1 MIDFRFTTITPDVDY
16 VDYVDRIMW
25 TKMNHEDK
33 MPIQSCLKETQIDD
47 FPIND
52 KDLKTSLPPWLHD
65 LIMKSSFVILV
76 ILLNLVFIW
85 KYFVTKKAPFT
96 ITPDNLDPRAKGR
109 NCKIWDI

>member
-1 MIDFRFTTITPDVDY
+1 MFFPSSNVKNTCRCFTRAFYFITMIDFRFTTITPDVDY

-25 TKMNHEDK
+25 TKMNNEDK

-76 ILLNLVFIW
+76 ILLNLVFI
-85 KYFVTKKAPFT
+85 
-96 ITPDNLDPRAKGR
+96 
-109 NCKIWDI
+109 